1 MKKITLTL
9 SDYDTRIINDN
20 DDIEDIKLK
29 MLTDMYEY
37 MSSMNFG
44 YFCNLCDIEINEVEE
59 WVI

>member
-9 SDYDTRIINDN
+9 SDYDTRIINDD

-44 YFCNLCDIEINEVEE
+44 YFCNMCDIEINEVK
-59 WVI
+59 

>member
-9 SDYDTRIINDN
+9 NLEDTRIIND
-20 DDIEDIKLK
+20 DDEFDDVKDE

-44 YFCNLCDIEINEVEE
+44 YFCNMCDIEIEVE
-59 WVI
+59 

>member
-9 SDYDTRIINDN
+9 NLEDTRIINGD
-20 DDIEDIKLK
+20 DDIEDIKLG

-44 YFCNLCDIEINEVEE
+44 YFCNLCDIEINEVTE
-59 WVI
+59 

>member
-9 SDYDTRIINDN
+9 SDYDTRIINDD

-44 YFCNLCDIEINEVEE
+44 YFCNMCDIEINEVEE
-59 WVI
+59 